1 MTTLAEKHINPEVT
15 ASVIVKRAERN
26 LKLAELNGMSESV
39 IKSMRVSVAFAD
51 KVMHEAKSFGLTT
64 YQVKHICRI
73 LDDDDELI
81 AKNIKPIT
89 H

>member
-15 ASVIVKRAERN
+15 AAVIVERAQRN
-26 LKLAELNGMSESV
+26 LKLAESNGMSESV

-51 KVMHEAKSFGLTT
+51 RVMQEAKSFGLTT

-81 AKNIKPIT
+81 ARNISPTT